1 LNPIL
6 FTMKLQID
14 RYSFIGNEN
23 GRLSF
28 NQGRTGHCGNAA
40 NVARLFFENAW
51 HFKDIREFEAFLNYG
66 KAFSRIARLFKHIC
80 SRIESFLK

>member
-23 GRLSF
+23 GRLSH
-28 NQGRTGHCGNAA
+28 NQGRTDHCGNAA
-40 NVARLFFENAW
+40 NALRGFFLRMRGILKISENLRLF
-51 HFKDIREFEAFLNYG
+51 
-66 KAFSRIARLFKHIC
+66 
-80 SRIESFLK
+80 